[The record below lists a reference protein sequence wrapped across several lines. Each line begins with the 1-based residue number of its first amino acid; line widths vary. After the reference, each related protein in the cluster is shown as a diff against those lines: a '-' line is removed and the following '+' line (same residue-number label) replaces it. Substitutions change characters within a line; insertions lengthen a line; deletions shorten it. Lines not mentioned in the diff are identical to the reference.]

1 MLASVSYKLMTLLT
15 FFFQYF
21 VIRNGN
27 ESVGVSTKKRKYE
40 KIIYKIKYK
49 FVNYFVYYFF
59 KFCCRYYAPCTVTV
73 TEFRQLFYCQF
84 EKTCVA

>member
-27 ESVGVSTKKRKYE
+27 ESVGVSTKNRKYG

-49 FVNYFVYYFF
+49 FVNYIFCLLFF
-59 KFCCRYYAPCTVTV
+59 
-73 TEFRQLFYCQF
+73 
-84 EKTCVA
+84 